1 MPVRCAYS
9 SPCVSAC
16 PNIFNQRYQPVPTS
30 RTLVSSAS
38 RYYRLARMAWILL
51 GLMLVGTSVMAGEA
65 DDLARLEAIHRSAL
79 TDNNRALTEARAF
92 AASMTAET
100 SYAARIELFKARVP
114 LALEAG
120 QVQEV
125 RDDIA
130 QLRQLGAEQNDVGSI
145 ALADIWEAGQQAN
158 ADRPEE
164 ALSLLLAASGLAARS
179 ADPFVLMMLNRSL
192 TSVYSK
198 LGQFEKAMEHQLTG
212 LHLAEQQPRRR
223 GQAKL
228 DLINQLGALH
238 VAMKNPN
245 QGLASFQE
253 ALKLT
258 PEVGSRALLASVKVN
273 QGNALAELGRA
284 KEALAAYQEALT
296 LSQAA
301 GLLETEIVVLINL
314 ADHYL
319 REQAYERASNFAR
332 QALLKAG
339 QIDSRSSMAVAR
351 ANLGFAL
358 AGLGNLKEGVQHIN
372 AALSTYH
379 KTGART
385 DEEGLTAELSALYE
399 RAGLWREALLTSR
412 QQLALSREI
421 FRADQTRAI
430 AGLQEQF
437 HATQQQKQIELLARE
452 NQLKDTELTNRKLQQ
467 TVTFLGIAVTLMA
480 AVLLALLYRR
490 LRQSNAKLKLAN
502 SELAFHS
509 VHDPLTGLYNRR
521 SFLDLMK
528 QRLDTGA
535 AGRRQDDAQIPG
547 GLVILDIDHFKQ
559 VNDTWGHRIGDAVL
573 VQVAQ
578 RLKSAVRES
587 DRVLRWGGEE
597 FLVYSPNANSQ
608 HLQGLTQRLL
618 QAVGTQAVELDGKTI
633 PVTLTAGFIVLPY
646 SGLPETVC
654 NWERALQI
662 ADLALYLGK
671 ANGRNRG
678 YGVGPLRVAP
688 DEALPILD
696 HDLSAA
702 LKAGMVE
709 LIEVFGPAQPAR
721 VNAAARSVAGDWQVG
736 FRGGQT

>member
-1 MPVRCAYS
+1 MPPYKTPLNS
-9 SPCVSAC
+9 DSP
-16 PNIFNQRYQPVPTS
+16 F
-30 RTLVSSAS
+30 
-38 RYYRLARMAWILL
+38 YRLARLGWFLLSLTLL
-51 GLMLVGTSVMAGEA
+51 GASVMAGEA

-92 AASMTAET
+92 AGSMTANT
-100 SYAARIELFKARVP
+100 SYAVRLELLKTRLP
-114 LALEAG
+114 MLLEAG
-120 QVQEV
+120 QVQAA

-130 QLRQLGAEQNDVGSI
+130 QLRTLGTEQNDLGSI
-145 ALADIWEAGQQAN
+145 ALADIWTAGQRAN
-158 ADRPEE
+158 ADHPEE
-164 ALSLLLAASGLAARS
+164 ALTLLQAASGFAERS
-179 ADPFVLMMLNRSL
+179 ADPFALMLLNRSL
-192 TSVYSK
+192 ANVYSK
-198 LGQFEKAMEHQLTG
+198 LGQFEKAMEHQLSA
-212 LHLAEQQPRRR
+212 LRLAEQQPRRR
-223 GQAKL
+223 AQAKL
-228 DLINQLGALH
+228 DLLNQLGALH

-253 ALKLT
+253 ALRLAS
-258 PEVGSRALLASVKVN
+258 EVGSRTLLAAVKVN
-273 QGNALAELGRA
+273 QGNALAELDRG
-284 KEALAAYQEALT
+284 KEALAAYQEALA
-296 LSQAA
+296 LSRAA
-301 GLLETEIVVLINL
+301 GLLETEIVALIDL

-319 REQAYERASNFAR
+319 REQAYDSAANFAR

-339 QIDSRSSMAVAR
+339 QINSRSSMAVAR

-358 AGLGNLKEGVQHIN
+358 AGLGNMKEGVEHIE

-379 KTGART
+379 ETGSRT
-385 DEEGLTAELSALYE
+385 DEEGLVAELSALYE
-399 RAGLWREALLTSR
+399 RKGLLREALLTSR
-412 QQLALSREI
+412 QQLALNREI

-430 AGLQEQF
+430 ASLQEQF

-452 NQLKDTELTNRKLQQ
+452 NQLKDTELANSKLQE
-467 TVTFLGIAVTLMA
+467 TVTLLGIAVTLMA

-490 LRQSNAKLKLAN
+490 LRQSNEKLKLAN
-502 SELAFHS
+502 NELAFHS

-528 QRLDTGA
+528 QRPHTSA
-535 AGRRQDDAQIPG
+535 TGRRQNDAEIPG

-559 VNDTWGHRIGDAVL
+559 INDTWGHAIGDAVL
-573 VQVAQ
+573 VQVAE

-597 FLVYSPNANSQ
+597 FLVYSPETNAQ
-608 HLQGLTQRLL
+608 DLKGLTQRLL
-618 QAVGTQAVELDGKTI
+618 QAVGTQALEIDGKSI
-633 PVTLTAGFIVLPY
+633 PVTLTAGFIALPY

-654 NWERALQI
+654 NWERTLQI

-688 DEALPILD
+688 DEALVILD

-721 VNAAARSVAGDWQVG
+721 VNAATSSVVGDWQG
-736 FRGGQT
+736 RFRRSQT